1 MIVEVRAPYKPTEDP
16 RKVERAI
23 ANLFPDLETRTE
35 EGMIVATG
43 SSVERFGARLQEQRI
58 RSAARAVLVA
68 SRSGNKVKFTL
79 NKQVAFVGKIS
90 FGSGSPLGDIEV
102 EIEDEEIDEV
112 VDSIA
117 PRLEGSE

>member
-1 MIVEVRAPYKPTEDP
+1 MRAPYKLTEDP

-23 ANLFPDLETRTE
+23 TNLFPGLETRTE
-35 EGMIVATG
+35 EGTIVATG
-43 SSVERFGARLQEQRI
+43 DSVERFGERLREQRI

-68 SRSGNKVKFTL
+68 NRSGTKVEFSL

-102 EIEDEEIDEV
+102 EIEDENIDQL

-117 PRLEGSE
+117 PRLEGGE